1 MRVEFFEDKNVRE
14 TTVTIQAASYSEDIA
29 ELMDAIRG
37 FTPHPIDGYSEGS
50 VTKLRKD
57 SIIRIYA
64 KDKRVYADTLDDTY
78 LLKSTLYRLEEELPD
93 NFVRISNSEIV
104 NADRIIRM
112 DLNLIGTIR
121 IHMEGNI
128 ESFVSR
134 RYVSKVRRALT

>member
-29 ELMDAIRG
+29 ELIDVIRG
-37 FTPHPIDGYSEGS
+37 FAPHPIDGYSEGS

-78 LLKSTLYRLEEELPD
+78 LLKSTLYRLEEDLPD

-121 IHMEGNI
+121 IYMEGTI

>member
-1 MRVEFFEDKNVRE
+1 M
-14 TTVTIQAASYSEDIA
+14 
-29 ELMDAIRG
+29 
-37 FTPHPIDGYSEGS
+37 
-50 VTKLRKD
+50 TKLRKD

-121 IHMEGNI
+121 IYMEGNI

>member
-37 FTPHPIDGYSEGS
+37 FAPHPIDGYSEGS